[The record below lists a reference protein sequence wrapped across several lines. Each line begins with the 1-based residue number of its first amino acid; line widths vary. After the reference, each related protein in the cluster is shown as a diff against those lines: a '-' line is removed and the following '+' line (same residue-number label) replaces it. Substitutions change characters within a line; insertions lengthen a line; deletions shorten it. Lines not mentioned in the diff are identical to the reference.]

1 MRNKHIPLVMTM
13 IALIVFL
20 AMAGRAFALAQRKAD
35 GNQAREPR
43 LPQAQKARPVTLL
56 QAWEMLNAHAQK
68 WQSGA
73 KAVWLVSVDHPDD
86 PPSVGQDGR
95 RRAWQ
100 AVTLSDKM
108 PNTELWVTLVD
119 GLIAE
124 ESKVEGSAFD
134 GNTPSA
140 VSEAASLQ
148 GHLPMDSPQA
158 LKHALA
164 AKPELGPDNG
174 RGRGFHFTLESSP
187 PSGAPVITVRG
198 VYNDMPAIVSLDA
211 ATSTLV
217 AARSL
222 GFGSGGIL
230 YSYDLGKTWHASN
243 LTGRMVNAIIADPLA
258 ENQAYAVTTEDERIV
273 VYQTQ
278 DGGRNWA
285 FGGSLPEA
293 AGDWPFDL
301 EAAIEPSGSVRLLV
315 GTASG
320 LWSSTNG
327 RDWSVLAG
335 LPDGPKQW
343 LAAIHAPT
351 SRRVLVSITAG
362 ANRGLYASTNL
373 VDWTELTKDV
383 LRLSKSFDRRT
394 VLATNEQ
401 SASSALLLSVDD
413 EIKTEEIGPVLRAAG
428 DFTDPNSTVLQS
440 PLSGTAPWRG
450 QMPVWTLDVPVAS
463 LAAAPDFPAS
473 HLVVAGGF
481 RSGIYRSNDAGQTW
495 EQVLVDPSSVVQGS
509 GEVFDVAFLSSD
521 TLIAVNGGELIWRDF

>member
-20 AMAGRAFALAQRKAD
+20 AMAGRAFALAQRKAE
-35 GNQAREPR
+35 GNLAREPR
-43 LPQAQKARPVTLL
+43 LSQSQKARPVTLL

-73 KAVWLVSVDHPDD
+73 KVVWLVSVDHPDD
-86 PPSVGQDGR
+86 SPSAGQDGR

-100 AVTLSDKM
+100 AVILSDSV

-124 ESKVEGSAFD
+124 ESKVEDSAFD

-140 VSEAASLQ
+140 VSEAASLP
-148 GHLPMDSPQA
+148 GRLIDSPQA
-158 LKHALA
+158 LKHALTA
-164 AKPELGPDNG
+164 RPELGPDNG
-174 RGRGFHFTLESSP
+174 KGRGFHFTLESSP

-211 ATSTLV
+211 ATGALV

-258 ENQAYAVTTEDERIV
+258 ENQAYAVTTQDERIT

-278 DGGRNWA
+278 DGGHSWA
-285 FGGSLPEA
+285 FVGSLPEA

-301 EAAIEPSGSVRLLV
+301 EAAVEPSGSVRLLV

-327 RDWSVLAG
+327 RDWSILAG

-373 VDWTELTKDV
+373 VDWRELTKDV

-401 SASSALLLSVDD
+401 SASPAFLLSVDG
-413 EIKTEEIGPVLRAAG
+413 ETKIEGIGPVLRAVG

-440 PLSGTAPWRG
+440 PLSGTGLWSG
-450 QMPVWTLDVPVAS
+450 QTSMWTLDVPVAS
-463 LAAAPDFPAS
+463 LAVAPDFPAS
-473 HLVVAGGF
+473 RVVVAGGF
-481 RSGIYRSNDAGQTW
+481 RSGIYRSNDAGRTW
-495 EQVLVDPSSVVQGS
+495 ERVLADPSSVVQGN

-521 TLIAVNGGELIWRDF
+521 TLIAINGGEMIWRDF